1 MVDIM
6 KKCWTACMLVCFSM
20 TAFAGGR
27 VEYKT
32 MPCRLLQ
39 GITER
44 EYTVYLP
51 PDYDTDTQ
59 RSYPVLY
66 LLHGGGCS
74 NTDWETY
81 GGLCH
86 LADSLIACGAM
97 ERMVIVCPEAN
108 KNNMIWFNADHWRYE
123 DFFFREF
130 VPYIE
135 SLYRIKKGKSFR
147 SVAGYSM
154 GGGASVV
161 YGVLHP
167 DMFSVVYGMSSYL
180 RSQPLEFLKNDPSAG
195 WRQRLV
201 DEYNPIN
208 TIQEGSDGDVDEWRT
223 VHWFIDCGDKDFTYD
238 ANADLISAFR
248 RRQIPYEYRVKGGG
262 HDWNYWRPA
271 LRDALIYVSRQLRN
285 NLNIR

>member
-6 KKCWTACMLVCFSM
+6 KKCWTACMLVCFCM
-20 TAFAGGR
+20 AAFAGGR

-108 KNNMIWFNADHWRYE
+108 KNNMIWFNADHWWYE

-208 TIQEGSDGDVDEWRT
+208 TIQEGSDGDVDKWRT